1 MAVVSSLLY
10 PHQILHVPSV
20 CSLFYITDIR
30 LTILVLY
37 SLFMI
42 DNYFNLVFMKLVAK
56 VANCPWYCRKHRHCI
71 PSSIVQPEQSFHVLE
86 GQ

>member
-30 LTILVLY
+30 FTILVLY
-37 SLFMI
+37 SFFMI

-56 VANCPWYCRKHRHCI
+56 IANCPWYCAVNTV
-71 PSSIVQPEQSFHVLE
+71 IVSPLA
-86 GQ
+86 